1 VSRAVEI
8 DRRQF
13 LAGLGVSLGAASIGC
28 GSRSAAAPDA
38 GEVDATV
45 DAAID
50 AAIVPDAAA
59 SACTAASSDP
69 ATHLLAGIDTIVVLC
84 MENRSFDHCLGA
96 LRLVEGRTDIDGLIG
111 VEANLDGD
119 GNAVAVHRLDNTTPA
134 DPPHNW
140 GACHRQWNSGANDG
154 FVVAHAGVNQ
164 ADVMGYHVREQLPVT
179 YALAD
184 AGAICHRWF
193 SACLGPTW
201 PNRFYLHAATSGGEK
216 ADVPMI
222 GLGPTI
228 WDRLAD
234 AGRGGINYFHDVP
247 WALGGFGRLSG
258 FAPIER
264 FFEDAAAGALPPL
277 AFIDPA
283 FVGGNAN
290 DDHPSHD
297 IGLGQALIASIVAAL
312 GASPQ
317 WSRCLFVLTYDEH
330 GGFFDH
336 VPPPGLSAEPYAEF
350 ATLGFRVPSLVIGPH
365 VRRSCAIDTV
375 LEHSSI
381 AATVCRRFGL
391 PPLNPRAELAA
402 DLSSCID
409 PRRLDS
415 PLPPP
420 QLPVVEISERGLA
433 ARQALAMPSHPE
445 LAAALALRPPPRELD
460 RRAETDQVVRRV
472 LRWGERLGVVRVR

>member
-13 LAGLGVSLGAASIGC
+13 LAGLGVGLGAASIGC
-28 GSRSAAAPDA
+28 GSRTAAAPGDA
-38 GEVDATV
+38 EV

-50 AAIVPDAAA
+50 AAIDAAVSPDAPA
-59 SACTAASSDP
+59 SACTATSTATASE
-69 ATHLLAGIDTIVVLC
+69 LLAGIETIVVLC

-96 LRLVEGRTDIDGLIG
+96 LRLVEGRTDIDGLTG
-111 VEANLDGD
+111 VEANLDRD
-119 GNAVAVHRLDNTTPA
+119 GNAVAVHRLDDPTPA

-140 GACHRQWNSGANDG
+140 GACHRQWNNGANDG
-154 FVVAHAGVNQ
+154 FVQAHAGVHQ
-164 ADVMGYHVREQLPVT
+164 TDVMGYYVREQMPVT

-216 ADVPMI
+216 GNVPMI

-234 AGRGGINYFHDVP
+234 AGLDGINYFHDVP
-247 WALGGFGRLSG
+247 WALGGFGRFSG
-258 FAPIER
+258 FANIER
-264 FFEDAAAGALPPL
+264 FFDDAAAGALPPL

-297 IGLGQALIASIVAAL
+297 IRLGQALIASVVAAL

-317 WSRCLFVLTYDEH
+317 WNRCLFVLTYDEH
-330 GGFFDH
+330 GGFFEH
-336 VPPPGLSAEPYAEF
+336 VPPPGLSAEPYADF

-375 LEHSSI
+375 LEHSSV

-391 PPLNPRAELAA
+391 PPLNARAELAG

-409 PRRLDS
+409 PQRLDS

-420 QLPVVEISERGLA
+420 QLPVVEISERD
-433 ARQALAMPSHPE
+433 LAMRRSLAPDSHPE
-445 LAAALALRPPPRELD
+445 LMAALAGRPPPRELD
-460 RRAETDQVVRRV
+460 RRAETDEVVRRV
-472 LRWGERLGVVRVR
+472 LRWGERLGVVRVS